1 MDTIDETNKR
11 PQLWSKNFILIS
23 IATFLIF
30 CSFQILMPLLPKY
43 AVSLGADTKALGLV
57 NGIFA
62 ISAIALRPFIGREL
76 DKRGRKKIYL
86 VGLIIFLLAVFGY
99 IWVSSLILLLVL
111 RLIHGA
117 GWSTA
122 STAAVTMV
130 ADIIPSSRR
139 GEGMGYYGLCSIL
152 AMAIAPALG
161 LFLLARYSFLP
172 IFILSLIACLLAI
185 FAGQAIMLPPYPAS
199 NNKKTDKI
207 ALFDKRAIRVSL
219 TLLFVTITY
228 GVIVTFLP
236 LYAEERGIANIGIFF
251 TIYAA
256 ALLIS
261 RPLSGKYYDKKG
273 PNMLILFGSLLLFIA
288 TFMLSLANDMPH
300 FLLSGVLYGLGFGA
314 VQPTIFA
321 LAMLGI
327 EPERR
332 GAVNAMVMSAFDMGM
347 GLGAIFL
354 GYIANY
360 IGYANMYLLSS
371 FAPLLGLI
379 IFFLDDN
386 SKVIK
391 KI

>member
-1 MDTIDETNKR
+1 
-11 PQLWSKNFILIS
+11 LF
-23 IATFLIF
+23 
-30 CSFQILMPLLPKY
+30 
-43 AVSLGADTKALGLV
+43 
-57 NGIFA
+57 
-62 ISAIALRPFIGREL
+62 
-76 DKRGRKKIYL
+76 
-86 VGLIIFLLAVFGY
+86 
-99 IWVSSLILLLVL
+99 L

-130 ADIIPSSRR
+130 ADIIPASRR

-161 LFLLARYSFLP
+161 LYLLTRYSFFP
-172 IFILSLIACLLAI
+172 IFLFSLIACVAAI
-185 FAGQAIMLPPYPAS
+185 FAGQSISLPTYLVT
-199 NNKKTDKI
+199 NNKTTAKT
-207 ALFDKRAIRVSL
+207 ALFDKRALRVSF
-219 TLLFVTITY
+219 TLLFATITY

-236 LYAEERGIANIGIFF
+236 LYAAERGIENIGIFF

-273 PNMLILFGSLLLFIA
+273 PNKLILFGLLLLFIA
-288 TFMLSLANDMPH
+288 TFMLSHAKDMPH
-300 FLLSGVLYGLGFGA
+300 FLLSGILYGLGFGA

-321 LAMLGI
+321 LAISGI

-332 GAVNAMVMSAFDMGM
+332 GTVNAMVMSAFDLGI

-354 GYIANY
+354 GYLANS

-371 FAPLLGLI
+371 IAPLLGLI
-379 IFFLDDN
+379 IFFF
-386 SKVIK
+386 KR
-391 KI
+391 